1 MFAALTEILEG
12 REFTMKTRILIGLTM
27 MTLVFGAQ
35 VAVAEC
41 FIGGTITASDNPDPV
56 GPIWMYTMEITWD
69 TGNNYS
75 LSHTNLLLDP
85 GLGTCVCQ
93 DFMDAL
99 SWGDPIGSS
108 DGYPMPCTVHY
119 QGFLECDGD
128 PSLPEVTGFLLKLEP
143 IYDESCEPG
152 PTGTGTFI
160 FYSDLPPA
168 PIDEEV
174 LSSVDKNGQEHCLGF
189 MSGDFPA
196 IACDPLGS
204 QDSSWG
210 NLKGMFR

>member
-1 MFAALTEILEG
+1 MRIILFESLEG
-12 REFTMKTRILIGLTM
+12 EDVTMKTRLLIGLTM
-27 MTLVFGAQ
+27 LTLVFGAQ

-41 FIGGTITASDNPDPV
+41 FIGGTITASDNPDPE

-75 LSHTNLLLDP
+75 LSHANLLLDP
-85 GLGTCVCQ
+85 GLGTCLCQ

-108 DGYPMPCTVHY
+108 DGYPMPCTVDY

-128 PSLPEVTGFLLKLEP
+128 PSIPEVTGFLLKFEP
-143 IYDESCEPG
+143 INDESCEPG

-160 FYSDLPPA
+160 FYSDLSPA
-168 PIDEEV
+168 PINEDV
-174 LSSVDKNGQEHCLGF
+174 LSVVDKHGQDFCFGNLTGE
-189 MSGDFPA
+189 FPA
-196 IACDPLGS
+196 IPCDPVEYK
-204 QDSSWG
+204 DSSWG
-210 NLKGMFR
+210 NLKGLYR